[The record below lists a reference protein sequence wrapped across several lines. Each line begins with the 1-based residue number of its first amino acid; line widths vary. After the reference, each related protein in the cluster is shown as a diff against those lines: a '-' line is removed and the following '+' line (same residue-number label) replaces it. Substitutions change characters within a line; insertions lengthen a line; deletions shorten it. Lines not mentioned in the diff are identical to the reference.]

1 MATDERNLTV
11 QTLMISFH
19 EGWAEGFAGAA
30 FLAAGLDEVAF
41 LGAAATFFTVAALL
55 AGAEVAEAVAGVI
68 LSKRSRLDGSG

>member
-19 EGWAEGFAGAA
+19 EGWAEVAGAA

-41 LGAAATFFTVAALL
+41 LGTAATFFTVAALL